1 MLAVIADLVVNFP
14 FDCNKRSSQLQLR
27 GLWIFVAI
35 VLEVRAALRRNREAW
50 WD

>member
-14 FDCNKRSSQLQLR
+14 FDRNQRRSQLQLR

-35 VLEVRAALRRNREAW
+35 VLEVRAALRGDCEAW
-50 WD
+50 GD